1 MPGTSPRTRLIFQ
14 NSNLFVHPIGSSGQG
29 ATGTFNTAAAWN
41 SGNVNGSTVF
51 TTSPLI
57 TELSRIQSIDL
68 TVGIPRQ
75 DINVFGRLNR
85 IDAEVLT
92 PPTVGLN
99 FSYFV
104 TDGFNEYKM
113 GFSAKGN
120 GSFVSGFIVGL
131 TNDKNYFI
139 SYSPQGQDDDGFANP
154 NQRDV
159 IGIGNGFITN
169 YSLNAAVAQPVTA
182 SVTVD
187 AFNVAFYNGTSGK
200 SGVAVFPSNSAPVNG
215 WVFNLPQGS
224 SQFGPVSSS
233 VEPNGEISILRPGDI
248 TLTLPSDAGFGSAV
262 AGAYAANIQSFTL
275 AVPINRQRIQKLGSP
290 FGISN
295 EIQFPVNCTLSIQ
308 ALQTDLVVNSLDQL
322 LCNDT
327 PKNIT
332 IRINQPGCAGVARD
346 SAVTMTFNGAFL
358 NNYALGQ
365 TIGGDATLTLDYT
378 AQLAG
383 ATSTD
388 GFTFS
393 GSYTGAYF

>member
-14 NSNLFVHPIGSSGQG
+14 NSNLFVHPIGSSGNG
-29 ATGTFNTAAAWN
+29 ATGAFAPT
-41 SGNVNGSTVF
+41 GNLPVFGSWTGQAL
-51 TTSPLI
+51 SPLI

-113 GFSAKGN
+113 GFAAKGG
-120 GSFVSGFIVGL
+120 GSFVSGFITNV

-139 SYSPQGQDDDGFANP
+139 SYSPQGLDDDGFSNI

-159 IGIGNGFITN
+159 IGIGNASVTN

-182 SVTVD
+182 TVSVD
-187 AFNVAFYNGTSGK
+187 GFNVAFYTGSSGK
-200 SGVAVFPSNSAPVNG
+200 QSPAVFPVNSAPVTG
-215 WVFNLPQGS
+215 WFFNLPTATAQIS
-224 SQFGPVSSS
+224 D
-233 VEPNGEISILRPGDI
+233 PNGEISILRPGDI

-275 AVPINRQRIQKLGSP
+275 AVPINRQRTQKLGSP

-308 ALQTDLVVNSLDQL
+308 ALQTDLVANSLDQL
-322 LCNDT
+322 LCNDSS
-327 PKNIT
+327 KNIT
-332 IRINQPGCAGVARD
+332 IRINQPGCAGTARD

-365 TIGGDATLTLDYT
+365 TIGGDATLTLDYA

-393 GSYTGAYF
+393 GSYSGIFN